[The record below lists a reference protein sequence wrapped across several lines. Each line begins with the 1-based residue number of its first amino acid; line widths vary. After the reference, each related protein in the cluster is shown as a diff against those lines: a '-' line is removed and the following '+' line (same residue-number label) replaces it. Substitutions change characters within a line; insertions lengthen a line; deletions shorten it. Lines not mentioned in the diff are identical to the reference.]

1 MNLLPDSIKLLGLIV
16 LNKPFEYSENIVSCT
31 YENYVDLEDLS
42 TLRKEIISLR
52 DNESEDVLDDVKAE
66 YEATIYF
73 IDRIVEELRSK

>member
-1 MNLLPDSIKLLGLIV
+1 MLGLIV

-52 DNESEDVLDDVKAE
+52 DNESEDVLDDIKAE

>member
-52 DNESEDVLDDVKAE
+52 DNESEDVLDDIKAE